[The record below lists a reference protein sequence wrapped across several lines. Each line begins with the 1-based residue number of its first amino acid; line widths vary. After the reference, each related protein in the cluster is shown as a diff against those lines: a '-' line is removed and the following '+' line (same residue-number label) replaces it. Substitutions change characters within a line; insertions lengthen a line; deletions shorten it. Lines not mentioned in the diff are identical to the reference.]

1 MPMIAPLRAAAVGA
15 AASLLLA
22 ACGPA
27 APPQLPPQPVNVAEV
42 ARQPVTEDAS
52 FAGRIVAAESAE
64 IRPRVSGELATVHFR
79 EGTEVSR
86 GQLLFT
92 IDDREYRAALEAARA
107 ATQRAATRLELAK
120 LEAERTTRLEALGA
134 ASGEELAARRSAL
147 REAEAELQLARAQQT
162 QAELDLDFTRVR
174 APIAGRVGAAALRA
188 GNYVAEGSSVL
199 ASVVALDP
207 VYAEFEGDERLYLG
221 SLRPHANAAATTA
234 DAAAGAGAT
243 GADAAPRR
251 ARVGLADEDGYPHE
265 GELTFVDNA
274 LDPSTGSI
282 RARVRLRNAERRFT
296 PGLFARV
303 LLPLGAPREALLVH
317 ERALLTD
324 QDRRYV
330 YVVGSD
336 NRAMRRDVRVGG
348 QAGGLRIVEEG
359 LAPGERVVV
368 SGVRRIFFP
377 GAPVVPTVVPMDQ
390 PEPQPSPAR

>member
-1 MPMIAPLRAAAVGA
+1 MPMIAPLRAAAFGA

-27 APPQLPPQPVNVAEV
+27 APPQLPPQPVNVAGV
-42 ARQPVTEDAS
+42 LRQPVTEDAS

-86 GQLLFT
+86 GDLLFT

-188 GNYVAEGSSVL
+188 GNYVAEGSTVL
-199 ASVVALDP
+199 ATVVALDP
-207 VYAEFEGDERLYLG
+207 VYAEFEGDERVYLG
-221 SLRPHANAAATTA
+221 SLRPAANAATA
-234 DAAAGAGAT
+234 DET
-243 GADAAPRR
+243 GTRAPVRR

-265 GELTFVDNA
+265 GDLTFVDNA

-282 RARVRLRNAERRFT
+282 RARVRLQNAERRFT

>member
-1 MPMIAPLRAAAVGA
+1 MPMIAPLRAAAFGA

-27 APPQLPPQPVNVAEV
+27 APPQLPPQPVNVAGV
-42 ARQPVTEDAS
+42 LRQPVTEDAS
-52 FAGRIVAAESAE
+52 FAGRIVAVESAE

-86 GQLLFT
+86 GDLLFT

-162 QAELDLDFTRVR
+162 QAQLDLDFTRVR

-188 GNYVAEGSSVL
+188 GNYVAEGSTVL
-199 ASVVALDP
+199 ATVVALDP
-207 VYAEFEGDERLYLG
+207 VYAEFEGDERVYLG
-221 SLRPHANAAATTA
+221 SLRPAANAATA
-234 DAAAGAGAT
+234 DET
-243 GADAAPRR
+243 GTRAPVRR

-265 GELTFVDNA
+265 GDLTFVDNA

-282 RARVRLRNAERRFT
+282 RARVRLQNAERRFT

>member
-1 MPMIAPLRAAAVGA
+1 MPMIAPLRAAAFGA

-27 APPQLPPQPVNVAEV
+27 APPQLPPQPVNVAGV
-42 ARQPVTEDAS
+42 LRQPVTEDAS
-52 FAGRIVAAESAE
+52 FAGRIVAVESAE

-86 GQLLFT
+86 GDLLFT
-92 IDDREYRAALEAARA
+92 IDDREYRAAIEAARA

-162 QAELDLDFTRVR
+162 QAQLDLDFTRVR

-188 GNYVAEGSSVL
+188 GNYVAEGSTVL
-199 ASVVALDP
+199 ATVVALDP
-207 VYAEFEGDERLYLG
+207 VYAEFEGDERVYLG
-221 SLRPHANAAATTA
+221 SLRPAANAATA
-234 DAAAGAGAT
+234 DET
-243 GADAAPRR
+243 GTRAPVRR

-265 GELTFVDNA
+265 GDLTFVDNA

-282 RARVRLRNAERRFT
+282 RARVRLQNAERWFT

>member
-1 MPMIAPLRAAAVGA
+1 MIAPLRAAAFGA

-42 ARQPVTEDAS
+42 LRQPVTEDAS
-52 FAGRIVAAESAE
+52 FAGRIVAVESAE

-86 GQLLFT
+86 GDLLFT

-162 QAELDLDFTRVR
+162 QAQLDLDFTRVR

-188 GNYVAEGSSVL
+188 GNYVAEGSTVL
-199 ASVVALDP
+199 ATVVALDP
-207 VYAEFEGDERLYLG
+207 VYAEFEGDERVYLG
-221 SLRPHANAAATTA
+221 SLRPAANAATA
-234 DAAAGAGAT
+234 DET
-243 GADAAPRR
+243 GTRAPVRR

-265 GELTFVDNA
+265 GDLTFVDNA

-282 RARVRLRNAERRFT
+282 RARVRLQNAERWFT

>member
-1 MPMIAPLRAAAVGA
+1 MPMIAPLRAAAFGA

-42 ARQPVTEDAS
+42 LRQPVTEDAS
-52 FAGRIVAAESAE
+52 FAGRIVAVESAE

-86 GQLLFT
+86 GDLLFT
-92 IDDREYRAALEAARA
+92 IDDREYRAAIEAARA

-162 QAELDLDFTRVR
+162 QAQLDLDFTRVR

-188 GNYVAEGSSVL
+188 GNYVAEGSTVL
-199 ASVVALDP
+199 ATVVALDP
-207 VYAEFEGDERLYLG
+207 VYAEFEGDERVYLG
-221 SLRPHANAAATTA
+221 SLRPAANAATA
-234 DAAAGAGAT
+234 DET
-243 GADAAPRR
+243 GTRAPVRR

-265 GELTFVDNA
+265 GDLTFVDNA

-282 RARVRLRNAERRFT
+282 RARVRLQNAERWFT

>member
-1 MPMIAPLRAAAVGA
+1 V
-15 AASLLLA
+15 
-22 ACGPA
+22 
-27 APPQLPPQPVNVAEV
+27 
-42 ARQPVTEDAS
+42 
-52 FAGRIVAAESAE
+52 ESAE

-86 GQLLFT
+86 GDLLFT
-92 IDDREYRAALEAARA
+92 IDDREYRAAIEAARA

-162 QAELDLDFTRVR
+162 QAQLDLDFTRVR

-188 GNYVAEGSSVL
+188 GNYVAEGSTVL
-199 ASVVALDP
+199 ATVVALDP
-207 VYAEFEGDERLYLG
+207 VYAEFEGDERVYLG
-221 SLRPHANAAATTA
+221 SLRPAANAATA
-234 DAAAGAGAT
+234 DET
-243 GADAAPRR
+243 GTRAPVRR

-265 GELTFVDNA
+265 GDLTFVDNA

-282 RARVRLRNAERRFT
+282 RARVRLQNAERWFT

>member
-1 MPMIAPLRAAAVGA
+1 MPMIAPLRAAAFGA

-207 VYAEFEGDERLYLG
+207 VYAEFDGDESVYLG
-221 SLRPHANAAATTA
+221 SLRPAANAATA
-234 DAAAGAGAT
+234 ALAT
-243 GADAAPRR
+243 GNRAPVRR

-265 GELTFVDNA
+265 GDLTFVDNA

-282 RARVRLRNAERRFT
+282 RARVRLQNAERRFT

>member
-1 MPMIAPLRAAAVGA
+1 MIAPLRAAAFGA

-27 APPQLPPQPVNVAEV
+27 APPQLPPQPVNVAGV
-42 ARQPVTEDAS
+42 LRQPVTEDAS
-52 FAGRIVAAESAE
+52 FAGRIVAVESAE

-86 GQLLFT
+86 GDLLFT

-162 QAELDLDFTRVR
+162 QAQLDLDFTRVR

-188 GNYVAEGSSVL
+188 GNYVAEGSTVL
-199 ASVVALDP
+199 ATVVALDP
-207 VYAEFEGDERLYLG
+207 VYAEFEGDERVYLG
-221 SLRPHANAAATTA
+221 SLRPAANAATA
-234 DAAAGAGAT
+234 DET
-243 GADAAPRR
+243 GTRAPVRR

-282 RARVRLRNAERRFT
+282 RARVRLQNAERRFT